1 MADDF
6 MFGLALGNAQRA
18 NAVTAATYAASDGLH
33 KAAAHIG
40 KLNNEIATL
49 KRQAQIDDA
58 SIAGMKAQIAALKAQ
73 HPSSPLLAN
82 SGKTFKDGEAKSKLR
97 LIYEQHFDALLR
109 KVGIV
114 SPGSF
119 RED

>member
-40 KLNNEIATL
+40 KLNDEIATL
-49 KRQAQIDDA
+49 KWQVQLHEATIHGRDAQISA
-58 SIAGMKAQIAALKAQ
+58 MKAE
-73 HPSSPLLAN
+73 HPNSPLLAQ
-82 SGKTFKDGEAKSKLR
+82 SAKRFKDGEAKSRLR
-97 LIYEQHFDALLR
+97 LIYEQTFDAALR
-109 KVGIV
+109 KVGIT